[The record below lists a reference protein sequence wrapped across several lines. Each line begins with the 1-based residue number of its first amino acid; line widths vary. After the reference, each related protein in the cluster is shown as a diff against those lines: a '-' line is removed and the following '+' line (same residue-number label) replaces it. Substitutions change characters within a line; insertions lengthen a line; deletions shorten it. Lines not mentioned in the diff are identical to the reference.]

1 MRDFNIIKSLILIV
15 ALLVAGILS
24 PSNGLDDAIALT
36 PADMLIRAAIIM
48 GAAIFIHLII
58 EKKKLNNEKV

>member
-1 MRDFNIIKSLILIV
+1 MKDLTIVKPLIFIV

-24 PSNGLDDAIALT
+24 PSNGVDEAISIT
-36 PADMLIRAAIIM
+36 PAGILIRAAIIM
-48 GAAIFIHLII
+48 GIGIFIYLII